1 MANREYLERLLLLYF
16 EFEEAGMGG
25 FSDIHSLLE
34 GTSAFYRITKERLD
48 RDLNGLS
55 SHG

>member
-25 FSDIHSLLE
+25 FSDIHALLE
-34 GTSAFYRITKERLD
+34 GTAAFYR
-48 RDLNGLS
+48 
-55 SHG
+55 